1 MVKNWFGTWLK
12 VLGSFMVAVAVIAV
26 GALGYLYLRK
36 PATAPPLEMKVQITP
51 ARLAR
56 GKYLYNL
63 ADCDGCHSQRDFSR
77 FNGPVIAS
85 GRGKGNV
92 FPPEL
97 GLPGVVAACN
107 ITPDAETGLGNWTD
121 GEKIRAIREGVS
133 RDGTALFP
141 MMGYERFR
149 HMSDEDVY
157 SLVAYL
163 NTLAP
168 VRNFVPRS
176 RIAFPVSLLMKSAPQ
191 PAGHVAEPDRAN
203 QVKYGEYLAMVAGC
217 TGCHTPAKQG
227 KPLQGLTL
235 AGGERFAF
243 SGGMIVCSAT
253 ITPDAQTGI
262 GSWSEQ
268 DFLDRFYQYKEYAEK
283 GSPAVG
289 PESFTLMPW
298 LNFAQ
303 IEPEDLKA
311 IYAFL
316 RTQRPVY
323 HVVDSHPVWQ
333 AGDGEQKP
341 RG

>member
-1 MVKNWFGTWLK
+1 
-12 VLGSFMVAVAVIAV
+12 LGFVVTAAVITGIA
-26 GALGYLYLRK
+26 GFSYLYFRK
-36 PATAPPLEMKVQITP
+36 PATAQPSAVKVEITA

-56 GKYLYNL
+56 GKYLFTL
-63 ADCDGCHSQRDFSR
+63 ADCGGCHSQRDFAR
-77 FNGPVIAS
+77 FGGPEIEHGV
-85 GRGKGNV
+85 GRGNV

-97 GLPGVVAACN
+97 GLPGVVAPRN
-107 ITPDAETGLGNWTD
+107 ITPDKETGIGDWTD

-163 NTLAP
+163 NTLTP
-168 VRNFVPRS
+168 VRNRVPRS
-176 RIAFPVSLLMKSAPQ
+176 QIPLPVSLLMKSAPR
-191 PAGHVAEPDRAN
+191 PAGHVPQPNRSNKA
-203 QVKYGEYLAMVAGC
+203 KYGEYLVTLAGC
-217 TGCHTPAKQG
+217 IECHTQAKNG
-227 KPLQGLTL
+227 KPLKGLTL
-235 AGGERFAF
+235 AGGEEFRFP
-243 SGGMIVCSAT
+243 GRVVVSAN
-253 ITPDAQTGI
+253 ITPDPQTGI
-262 GSWSEQ
+262 GRWSEQ
-268 DFLDRFYQYKEYAEK
+268 DFLDRFYQYKEYVEQ

-303 IEPEDLKA
+303 LEPDDLKA

-316 RTQRPVY
+316 RTQPAVY

-333 AGDGEQKP
+333 AAERKHGS